1 MRRIILR
8 YFYILYERDSRK
20 GPYRPAYSNAI
31 INLNLILILHL
42 FFFTI
47 LFNLTE
53 YVPFGEKFFISSNFG
68 TVLFVLAISSLIIIL
83 INIFFKEKDV
93 LKIQMG
99 EREKR
104 RGYIF
109 IIVYVVLLIASIII
123 LPFIKKGLM

>member
-1 MRRIILR
+1 L
-8 YFYILYERDSRK
+8 D
-20 GPYRPAYSNAI
+20 
-31 INLNLILILHL
+31 
-42 FFFTI
+42 
-47 LFNLTE
+47 LTE
-53 YVPFGEKFFISSNFG
+53 YLPFGEKFFTSSKFG
-68 TVLFVLAISSLIIIL
+68 TVLFVIAISSLVIIL

>member
-8 YFYILYERDSRK
+8 FFYILYERVIRK
-20 GPYRPAYSNAI
+20 GSYRPAYTNAV

-53 YVPFGEKFFISSNFG
+53 YLPFGKNFFTSSPFG
-68 TVLFVLAISSLIIIL
+68 TILFVIAISSLVIIL
-83 INIFFKEKDV
+83 INIFFKEEDV
-93 LKIQMG
+93 LKIEMG

-104 RGYIF
+104 RGYIM
-109 IIVYVVLLIASIII
+109 ILVYVVLLIASIFI
-123 LPFIKKGLM
+123 LPFIKKGLV

>member
-1 MRRIILR
+1 L
-8 YFYILYERDSRK
+8 D
-20 GPYRPAYSNAI
+20 
-31 INLNLILILHL
+31 
-42 FFFTI
+42 
-47 LFNLTE
+47 LTE
-53 YVPFGEKFFISSNFG
+53 YVPFGEKFFTSSKFG
-68 TVLFVLAISSLIIIL
+68 TVLFVIAISSLVIIL

>member
-8 YFYILYERDSRK
+8 FLYILYERVIRK

-68 TVLFVLAISSLIIIL
+68 TVLFVLAISSLVLIL
-83 INIFFKEKDV
+83 LNIFFKEEDV

-104 RGYIF
+104 RGYI
-109 IIVYVVLLIASIII
+109 ILMVYVVLLIASIII
-123 LPFIKKGLM
+123 LPFIKKG